1 MRAPWGPAGSF
12 GVATTWQPRENRAML
27 LHEVVTTSTQVAETQ
42 SRLAKRDAIA
52 ALLSGAAP
60 DDAALAVAYLSGRP
74 RQRRTGV
81 GWAALAAIPAS
92 AAEPTLTLAEV
103 DAALDDLAGYA
114 GSGSAAQRSARVT
127 ALFGAA
133 TEAEQGFLRGLI
145 SGELLQGAKE
155 STVVEGLATAHGVPL
170 AELRR
175 AVMFAGGPV
184 PVADAL
190 ARRGAAALTEFPL
203 SLGTPVQPMLASSA
217 PDVAAALAKLTGPV
231 LLDTKLDGIRLQAH
245 KDGDSVRL
253 FTRSLDDIT
262 ERLPQV
268 AALVRA
274 LPVSR
279 AVLDGEVLALAA
291 DGRARPFQEIAAA
304 TAASAT
310 VAATVDNQPSN
321 DADAPGAG
329 LTPFFFDALLI
340 DDRVLL
346 DEPLSVRLA
355 ELERVVPAGHRTV
368 GVRLDPAMP
377 GQAERAASVFAEV
390 VAAGQE
396 GLVIKDLAAPYQAGR
411 RGSGWVK
418 VKPRHT
424 LDLVVLAVERGNGR
438 RAGTLSNIHLG
449 ARDGD
454 GFVMLGK
461 TFKGMTDA
469 MLAWQTERF
478 TELAD
483 GPTDG
488 YVVRVR
494 PEQVVEI
501 AFDGVQRS
509 TRYPGGV
516 ALRFARVLRY
526 RDDKTADQA
535 DTLAAVRALALD
547 AG

>member
-1 MRAPWGPAGSF
+1 
-12 GVATTWQPRENRAML
+12 ML
-27 LHEVVTTSTQVAETQ
+27 LHHVVTISAQVADTR
-42 SRLAKRDAIA
+42 SRLAKRAAIA
-52 ALLSGAAP
+52 TLLSGAAP

-81 GWAALAAIPAS
+81 GWAALSAIPAS
-92 AAEPTLTLAEV
+92 AAEATLTLAEV
-103 DAALDDLAGYA
+103 DAALDDLSGYA
-114 GSGSAAQRSARVT
+114 GTGSAGQRSARVR

-155 STVVEGLATAHGVPL
+155 STVVEGLAAAHGIPL

-190 ARRGAAALTEFPL
+190 ARRGPAALAEFAL
-203 SLGTPVQPMLASSA
+203 SVGTPVQPMLASSA
-217 PDVAAALAKLTGPV
+217 PDVAGALAKLTGRV

-245 KDGDSVRL
+245 KDGDDVRL

-262 ERLPQV
+262 ARLPQV
-268 AALVRA
+268 AALVRGI
-274 LPVSR
+274 PVER
-279 AVLDGEVLALAA
+279 AVLDGEVLALTA
-291 DGRARPFQEIAAA
+291 DGRALPFQETAAA
-304 TAASAT
+304 TAAEAAPSTSA
-310 VAATVDNQPSN
+310 
-321 DADAPGAG
+321 

-355 ELERVVPAGHRTV
+355 ALEQAVPRGHRTAS
-368 GVRLDPAMP
+368 VRVDPAQP
-377 GQAERAASVFAEV
+377 EAIEQAASRFAEV
-390 VAAGQE
+390 VGQGGE

-411 RGSGWVK
+411 RGSGWIK

-424 LDLVVLAVERGNGR
+424 LDLVVLAVERGSGR
-438 RAGTLSNIHLG
+438 RTGTLSNIHLG

-454 GFVMLGK
+454 DFVMLGK

-469 MLAWQTERF
+469 MLAWQTQRF
-478 TELAD
+478 TELAE
-483 GPTDG
+483 GPSDG

-526 RDDKTADQA
+526 RDDKTSAQA
-535 DTLAAVRALALD
+535 DTLEAVRALATGSMTD
-547 AG
+547 I

>member
-1 MRAPWGPAGSF
+1 
-12 GVATTWQPRENRAML
+12 ML
-27 LHEVVTTSTQVAETQ
+27 LLDVVASSAEVARTR

-52 ALLSGAAP
+52 ALLR
-60 DDAALAVAYLSGRP
+60 DASPRDARLAVAYLSGQP

-81 GWAALAAIPAS
+81 GWATLAAIPAP
-92 AAEPTLTLAEV
+92 AAEPTLTLADV

-114 GSGSAAQRSARVT
+114 GSGSAGRRSTRV
-127 ALFGAA
+127 ADLFSAA
-133 TEAEQGFLRGLI
+133 TEAEQGFLRDLI

-155 STVVEGLATAHGVPL
+155 STVVEGLAAAHGVPL
-170 AELRR
+170 TALRR

-190 ARRGAAALTEFPL
+190 ARRGATALTEFAL
-203 SLGTPVQPMLASSA
+203 SVGTPVQPMLASSA
-217 PDVAAALAKLTGPV
+217 PDVAGALAKLAGPV

-245 KDGDSVRL
+245 KDGEAVRL

-262 ERLPQV
+262 ERLAQV
-268 AALVRA
+268 AAVVRA
-274 LPVSR
+274 LPVRR
-279 AVLDGEVLALAA
+279 AVLDGEVLALTA
-291 DGRARPFQEIAAA
+291 DGQPRPFQETAAA
-304 TAASAT
+304 TASEALTS
-310 VAATVDNQPSN
+310 PE
-321 DADAPGAG
+321 

-346 DEPLSVRLA
+346 DEPLSVRMA
-355 ELERVVPAGHRTV
+355 ELERVVPAVHRTS
-368 GVRLDPAMP
+368 GVRLDPAVP
-377 GQAERAASVFAEV
+377 DEVERATSVFAEV
-390 VAAGQE
+390 VTAGQE

-411 RGSGWVK
+411 RGSGWIK

-424 LDLVVLAVERGNGR
+424 LDLVVLGVERGNGR
-438 RAGTLSNIHLG
+438 RAGTLSNIYLG

-469 MLAWQTERF
+469 MLAWQTDRF
-478 TELAD
+478 MELAV

-488 YVVRVR
+488 YVVQVR

-535 DTLAAVRALALD
+535 DTLADVRALVH
-547 AG
+547 GG